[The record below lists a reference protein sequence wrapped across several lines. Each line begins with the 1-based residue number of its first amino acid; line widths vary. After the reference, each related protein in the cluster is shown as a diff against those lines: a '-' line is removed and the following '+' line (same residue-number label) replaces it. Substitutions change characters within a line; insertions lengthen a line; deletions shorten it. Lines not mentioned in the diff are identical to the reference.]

1 MHRGRKYSGI
11 KKPITR
17 AIGASLV
24 TAEVQPDLSPHDK
37 KELARFVRKYGRR
50 AIVHAAQTIPLPE
63 KRGRRLRGPE
73 FYEKAENI
81 AECIIVWT
89 EEHRTAG
96 SKTPVEDALRDLY
109 DVMVDQKTQDVKGHF
124 ARWKRTIQRRRN
136 DVHLHCLW

>member
-63 KRGRRLRGPE
+63 KRGRRLGGVGRRQRGL
-73 FYEKAENI
+73 
-81 AECIIVWT
+81 
-89 EEHRTAG
+89 HRFASLGQPRAG
-96 SKTPVEDALRDLY
+96 
-109 DVMVDQKTQDVKGHF
+109 
-124 ARWKRTIQRRRN
+124 
-136 DVHLHCLW
+136 